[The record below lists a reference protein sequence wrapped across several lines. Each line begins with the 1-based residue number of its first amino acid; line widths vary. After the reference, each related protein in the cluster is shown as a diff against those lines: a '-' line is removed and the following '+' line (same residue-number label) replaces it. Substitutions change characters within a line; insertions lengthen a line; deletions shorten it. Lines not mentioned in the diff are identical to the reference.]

1 MGVCPLF
8 VFRVP
13 QDALWVKVG
22 HEDLVFEVRAISE
35 RVADSFGLQVFD
47 VVLRRESVGWVL
59 RVFLDR
65 PETDSDNSTDPTQE
79 SITLGDCQRVSRDL
93 SAVLDTD
100 FTFDHAY
107 TLEVSS
113 PGLDRPLRH
122 LDDCRRFKGR
132 LAKVVIDKAIDGVN
146 YIVGRIDGVEEEDV
160 LIDTGRNVHRIS
172 WSTITRARLEVDF

>member
-1 MGVCPLF
+1 M
-8 VFRVP
+8 
-13 QDALWVKVG
+13 VG
-22 HEDLVFEVRAISE
+22 HIDVVFEVRAISE
-35 RVADSFGLQVFD
+35 RVAGSFWLQIFD
-47 VVLRRESVGWVL
+47 VILRRESTGWVL

-65 PETDSDNSTDPTQE
+65 PGTYSDSSNNPTQE

-100 FTFDHAY
+100 FTFDYAY

-132 LAKVVIDKAIDGVN
+132 LAKIVVDEAVDGLN
-146 YIVGRIDGVEEEDV
+146 HIAGRIDNVEEENV
-160 LIDTGRNVHRIS
+160 LIDTGRNVHRIP
-172 WSTITRARLEVDF
+172 WTAITRARLEVEF

>member
-1 MGVCPLF
+1 M
-8 VFRVP
+8 
-13 QDALWVKVG
+13 KVG

-47 VVLRRESVGWVL
+47 VVLRRESIGWVL

-79 SITLGDCQRVSRDL
+79 SITLDDCQRVSRDL

-100 FTFDHAY
+100 FTFEHAY

-132 LAKVVIDKAIDGVN
+132 LVKIVIDEAIDGVN
-146 YIVGRIDGVEEEDV
+146 YIAGRIGGVEEEDV
-160 LIDTGRNVHRIS
+160 LIDTGRNVHRIP
-172 WSTITRARLEVDF
+172 WSTVTRAQLEVDF